1 MNMRG
6 PLHSAEG
13 THEAKSMQLG
23 QGALEQVDTAVA
35 V

>member
-13 THEAKSMQLG
+13 THEVKSTQLG
-23 QGALEQVDTAVA
+23 QGALEQMDTAVA